1 MRNLKKLA
9 KAFSERFDYL
19 VLTKS
24 PNLAYAVGMPDA
36 LGLVLEL
43 STGRATLYVSR
54 LDYARAKATAPVD
67 KIVALA
73 STELPPRR
81 PGEELEIASSFLDV
95 AKRLQGRVASDSKE
109 LGVDVSTELLDLR
122 SVKEEWELELM
133 REALKIT
140 ERAFLRLGEM
150 RLVGL
155 RERDVAALVYKWF
168 MEEGADGVAF
178 DPIVASGPNGAF
190 PHYRFGDRKIT
201 QGDLV
206 VVDIGAKKDV
216 YCSDMTRTL
225 LMGNPGPV
233 LKDAVYAVY
242 EAVKAAEK
250 AVREGAPAADV
261 DKAARDVLGEYG
273 FANYFIHSTG
283 HGVGVEVHE
292 PPRLYATSKEVL
304 KRGQVITIEP
314 GVYIDGVGGVRIED
328 MVYVAEGGVV
338 LNRVPHLL

>member
-1 MRNLKKLA
+1 M
-9 KAFSERFDYL
+9 YL
-19 VLTKS
+19 GWTT
-24 PNLAYAVGMPDA
+24 PEQRPPP
-36 LGLVLEL
+36 
-43 STGRATLYVSR
+43 
-54 LDYARAKATAPVD
+54 PVD

-250 AVREGAPAADV
+250 AVREGARPQMWT
-261 DKAARDVLGEYG
+261 RRRETSSE
-273 FANYFIHSTG
+273 STALPTTSSTPRG
-283 HGVGVEVHE
+283 TASALKYTSPHGSM
-292 PPRLYATSKEVL
+292 PRL
-304 KRGQVITIEP
+304 KRS
-314 GVYIDGVGGVRIED
+314 
-328 MVYVAEGGVV
+328 
-338 LNRVPHLL
+338 